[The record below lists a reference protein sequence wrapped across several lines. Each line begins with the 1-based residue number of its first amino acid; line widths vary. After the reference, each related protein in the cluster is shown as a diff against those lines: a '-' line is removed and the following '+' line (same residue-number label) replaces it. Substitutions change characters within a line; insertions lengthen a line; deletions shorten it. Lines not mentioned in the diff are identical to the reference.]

1 MFIGSIGEKEYAFI
15 LESKQWGDDYITG
28 AQFSEFRGNDVLL
41 YPQVQVHHHEIS
53 FKNYLNIGTR
63 VAKVYPYVYLENAT
77 QIGVNKVLQNP
88 DPNSKRIPVITD
100 MNVFINKIIELGL
113 NPGITGIA
121 DLYDA
126 KYFPSKDILTAMSS
140 LIEKEEPF
148 VLTESQ
154 EKKVQEIYSAVNSG
168 NKIIHISGPAGSG
181 KTAILLNLFV
191 RLLKK
196 APETGYTPL
205 FAPGGQNTSVYRT
218 LYPQIS
224 DMFAFT
230 FGMQKH
236 LYRGSAAKT
245 ILLIDEG
252 QSNQNGMIQNFVN
265 SGAVVIFCYDENQIV
280 NLDNSISELPILKTM
295 PGYKNIKL
303 TESVRFNG
311 SQVYEINVNKCLN
324 GDMNFI
330 PDDKFYFKVATD
342 MEDLRSEIKKI
353 RDEHPDSTMALSGL
367 LCDDA
372 QQIEAASN
380 GLFFLK
386 WKKKNETEWIPY
398 IMEKNYENKYD
409 GKYWLGTWWLP
420 GLDVDYNVVVVGGD
434 AIMTNDGIVG
444 DRNQSKL
451 VEGIRSILNY
461 INVPQVDRNRG
472 VCSSIN
478 NFLQYCSMP
487 GNEGYKDTFNST
499 VTTLI
504 KNYYYIMLTRARK
517 GNVLGEFG
525 KVLINFKNKTVLSH
539 ILKAIS
545 DTLQLYFDFSG
556 YSDMAIGIGLI
567 LGFEF
572 LENFNYPLIASSI
585 TDFWR
590 RWHISLSSWFRDYVY
605 IPLGGNRKG
614 KLRTYLNI
622 FIVWL
627 LTGFWHGANWNFIIW
642 GLYFAIILIAEKVFL
657 LKALSKTKVIA
668 HIYSIFII
676 VIGFVIFNQTSLNEL
691 GEYLKNMF
699 GFGGLSFTNL
709 ETNFYF
715 KNYLAILIVS
725 ALLSTPILKIAL
737 SKIKNNIK
745 YQKYVDI
752 IEMVVCFA
760 LLIVC
765 TSYIINQTYNPFLY
779 FRF

>member
-1 MFIGSIGEKEYAFI
+1 MVFSSISFLYYF
-15 LESKQWGDDYITG
+15 LPITL
-28 AQFSEFRGNDVLL
+28 LL
-41 YPQVQVHHHEIS
+41 YIFVPNKI
-53 FKNYLNIGTR
+53 KNYILLIASIVFYMCGEPRYVLVLIFSCVFNYLIGLFIAKSGNNKKRKLLMIVAIVIDFLILFYFKYLNFF
-63 VAKVYPYVYLENAT
+63 VEN
-77 QIGVNKVLQNP
+77 
-88 DPNSKRIPVITD
+88 
-100 MNVFINKIIELGL
+100 INKIFNVDLGIYIYAM
-113 NPGITGIA
+113 PIGISFFTFQAASYVIDIYNGKIKSSNSLLAFSTYLTMFPQLIA
-121 DLYDA
+121 GPIVRYE
-126 KYFPSKDILTAMSS
+126 T
-140 LIEKEEPF
+140 IEKEMF
-148 VLTESQ
+148 VDKSIIDYSKFSKGIKRFIIGLS
-154 EKKVQEIYSAVNSG
+154 KKV
-168 NKIIHISGPAGSG
+168 
-181 KTAILLNLFV
+181 IL
-191 RLLKK
+191 
-196 APETGYTPL
+196 A
-205 FAPGGQNTSVYRT
+205 
-218 LYPQIS
+218 
-224 DMFAFT
+224 
-230 FGMQKH
+230 
-236 LYRGSAAKT
+236 
-245 ILLIDEG
+245 
-252 QSNQNGMIQNFVN
+252 
-265 SGAVVIFCYDENQIV
+265 
-280 NLDNSISELPILKTM
+280 
-295 PGYKNIKL
+295 
-303 TESVRFNG
+303 
-311 SQVYEINVNKCLN
+311 
-324 GDMNFI
+324 
-330 PDDKFYFKVATD
+330 
-342 MEDLRSEIKKI
+342 
-353 RDEHPDSTMALSGL
+353 
-367 LCDDA
+367 
-372 QQIEAASN
+372 
-380 GLFFLK
+380 
-386 WKKKNETEWIPY
+386 
-398 IMEKNYENKYD
+398 
-409 GKYWLGTWWLP
+409 
-420 GLDVDYNVVVVGGD
+420 
-434 AIMTNDGIVG
+434 
-444 DRNQSKL
+444 
-451 VEGIRSILNY
+451 
-461 INVPQVDRNRG
+461 
-472 VCSSIN
+472 
-478 NFLQYCSMP
+478 
-487 GNEGYKDTFNST
+487 
-499 VTTLI
+499 
-504 KNYYYIMLTRARK
+504 
-517 GNVLGEFG
+517 NVLGEFG
-525 KVLINFKNKTVLSH
+525 KVLATLKNKTVLSH
-539 ILKAIS
+539 ILQAIS

-668 HIYSIFII
+668 RIYSIFII

>member
-1 MFIGSIGEKEYAFI
+1 MVFSSISFLYYF
-15 LESKQWGDDYITG
+15 LPITL
-28 AQFSEFRGNDVLL
+28 LL
-41 YPQVQVHHHEIS
+41 YIFVPNKI
-53 FKNYLNIGTR
+53 KNYILLIASIVFYMCGEPRYVLVLIFSCVLNYLIGLFISKSGNNKKR
-63 VAKVYPYVYLENAT
+63 KLLMIVAIVIDFLILFYFKYLNFFVEN
-77 QIGVNKVLQNP
+77 
-88 DPNSKRIPVITD
+88 
-100 MNVFINKIIELGL
+100 INKIFNVDLGIYIYAM
-113 NPGITGIA
+113 PIGISFFTFQAASYVIDIYNGKIKSSNSLLAFSTYLTMFPQLIA
-121 DLYDA
+121 GPIVRYE
-126 KYFPSKDILTAMSS
+126 T
-140 LIEKEEPF
+140 IEKEMF
-148 VLTESQ
+148 VDKSIIDYSKFSKGIKRFIIGLS
-154 EKKVQEIYSAVNSG
+154 KKV
-168 NKIIHISGPAGSG
+168 
-181 KTAILLNLFV
+181 IL
-191 RLLKK
+191 
-196 APETGYTPL
+196 A
-205 FAPGGQNTSVYRT
+205 
-218 LYPQIS
+218 
-224 DMFAFT
+224 
-230 FGMQKH
+230 
-236 LYRGSAAKT
+236 
-245 ILLIDEG
+245 
-252 QSNQNGMIQNFVN
+252 
-265 SGAVVIFCYDENQIV
+265 
-280 NLDNSISELPILKTM
+280 
-295 PGYKNIKL
+295 
-303 TESVRFNG
+303 
-311 SQVYEINVNKCLN
+311 
-324 GDMNFI
+324 
-330 PDDKFYFKVATD
+330 
-342 MEDLRSEIKKI
+342 
-353 RDEHPDSTMALSGL
+353 
-367 LCDDA
+367 
-372 QQIEAASN
+372 
-380 GLFFLK
+380 
-386 WKKKNETEWIPY
+386 
-398 IMEKNYENKYD
+398 
-409 GKYWLGTWWLP
+409 
-420 GLDVDYNVVVVGGD
+420 
-434 AIMTNDGIVG
+434 
-444 DRNQSKL
+444 
-451 VEGIRSILNY
+451 
-461 INVPQVDRNRG
+461 
-472 VCSSIN
+472 
-478 NFLQYCSMP
+478 
-487 GNEGYKDTFNST
+487 
-499 VTTLI
+499 
-504 KNYYYIMLTRARK
+504 
-517 GNVLGEFG
+517 NVLGEFG

-699 GFGGLSFTNL
+699 GFGGLLFTNL

>member
-1 MFIGSIGEKEYAFI
+1 MVFSSISFLYYF
-15 LESKQWGDDYITG
+15 LPITL
-28 AQFSEFRGNDVLL
+28 LL
-41 YPQVQVHHHEIS
+41 YIFVPNKI
-53 FKNYLNIGTR
+53 KNYILLIASIVFYMCGEPRYVLVLIFSCVLNYLIGLFISKSSNNKKR
-63 VAKVYPYVYLENAT
+63 KLLMIVAIVIDFLILFYFKYLNFFVEN
-77 QIGVNKVLQNP
+77 
-88 DPNSKRIPVITD
+88 
-100 MNVFINKIIELGL
+100 INKIFNVDLGIYIYAM
-113 NPGITGIA
+113 PIGISFFTFQAASYVIDIYNGKIKSSNSLLAFSTYLTMFPQLIA
-121 DLYDA
+121 GPIVRYE
-126 KYFPSKDILTAMSS
+126 T
-140 LIEKEEPF
+140 IEKEMF
-148 VLTESQ
+148 VDKSIIDYSKFSKGIKRFIIGLS
-154 EKKVQEIYSAVNSG
+154 KKV
-168 NKIIHISGPAGSG
+168 
-181 KTAILLNLFV
+181 IL
-191 RLLKK
+191 
-196 APETGYTPL
+196 A
-205 FAPGGQNTSVYRT
+205 
-218 LYPQIS
+218 
-224 DMFAFT
+224 
-230 FGMQKH
+230 
-236 LYRGSAAKT
+236 
-245 ILLIDEG
+245 
-252 QSNQNGMIQNFVN
+252 
-265 SGAVVIFCYDENQIV
+265 
-280 NLDNSISELPILKTM
+280 
-295 PGYKNIKL
+295 
-303 TESVRFNG
+303 
-311 SQVYEINVNKCLN
+311 
-324 GDMNFI
+324 
-330 PDDKFYFKVATD
+330 
-342 MEDLRSEIKKI
+342 
-353 RDEHPDSTMALSGL
+353 
-367 LCDDA
+367 
-372 QQIEAASN
+372 
-380 GLFFLK
+380 
-386 WKKKNETEWIPY
+386 
-398 IMEKNYENKYD
+398 
-409 GKYWLGTWWLP
+409 
-420 GLDVDYNVVVVGGD
+420 
-434 AIMTNDGIVG
+434 
-444 DRNQSKL
+444 
-451 VEGIRSILNY
+451 
-461 INVPQVDRNRG
+461 
-472 VCSSIN
+472 
-478 NFLQYCSMP
+478 
-487 GNEGYKDTFNST
+487 
-499 VTTLI
+499 
-504 KNYYYIMLTRARK
+504 
-517 GNVLGEFG
+517 NVLGEFG
-525 KVLINFKNKTVLSH
+525 KVLITLKNKTVLSH

-567 LGFEF
+567 LGFQF

-699 GFGGLSFTNL
+699 GFGGLLFTNL

>member
-1 MFIGSIGEKEYAFI
+1 MVFSSISFLYYF
-15 LESKQWGDDYITG
+15 LPITL
-28 AQFSEFRGNDVLL
+28 LL
-41 YPQVQVHHHEIS
+41 YIFVPNKI
-53 FKNYLNIGTR
+53 KNYILLIASIVFYMCGEPRYVLVLIFSCVLNYLIGLFISKSSNNKKR
-63 VAKVYPYVYLENAT
+63 KLLMIVAIVIDFLILFYFKYLNFFVEN
-77 QIGVNKVLQNP
+77 
-88 DPNSKRIPVITD
+88 
-100 MNVFINKIIELGL
+100 INKIFNVDLGIYIYAM
-113 NPGITGIA
+113 PIGISFFTFQAASYVIDIYNGKIKSSNSLLAFSTYLTMFPQLIA
-121 DLYDA
+121 GPIVRYE
-126 KYFPSKDILTAMSS
+126 T
-140 LIEKEEPF
+140 IEKEMF
-148 VLTESQ
+148 VDKSIIDYSKFSKGIKRFIIGLS
-154 EKKVQEIYSAVNSG
+154 KKV
-168 NKIIHISGPAGSG
+168 
-181 KTAILLNLFV
+181 IL
-191 RLLKK
+191 
-196 APETGYTPL
+196 A
-205 FAPGGQNTSVYRT
+205 
-218 LYPQIS
+218 
-224 DMFAFT
+224 
-230 FGMQKH
+230 
-236 LYRGSAAKT
+236 
-245 ILLIDEG
+245 
-252 QSNQNGMIQNFVN
+252 
-265 SGAVVIFCYDENQIV
+265 
-280 NLDNSISELPILKTM
+280 
-295 PGYKNIKL
+295 
-303 TESVRFNG
+303 
-311 SQVYEINVNKCLN
+311 
-324 GDMNFI
+324 
-330 PDDKFYFKVATD
+330 
-342 MEDLRSEIKKI
+342 
-353 RDEHPDSTMALSGL
+353 
-367 LCDDA
+367 
-372 QQIEAASN
+372 
-380 GLFFLK
+380 
-386 WKKKNETEWIPY
+386 
-398 IMEKNYENKYD
+398 
-409 GKYWLGTWWLP
+409 
-420 GLDVDYNVVVVGGD
+420 
-434 AIMTNDGIVG
+434 
-444 DRNQSKL
+444 
-451 VEGIRSILNY
+451 
-461 INVPQVDRNRG
+461 
-472 VCSSIN
+472 
-478 NFLQYCSMP
+478 
-487 GNEGYKDTFNST
+487 
-499 VTTLI
+499 
-504 KNYYYIMLTRARK
+504 
-517 GNVLGEFG
+517 NVLGEFG

-745 YQKYVDI
+745 YQNYVDI